1 MIENRRGIVGSTISM
16 KEAPLRLQNLFR
28 ARPAERSQIDGDH
41 SAFSCMTGLKRFHHG
56 AEIFAQSSSLAGGD
70 RECARGVNSVQT
82 LEPRACGGPPKDTT
96 GAGGMKSVFIVAGRD
111 RFRYLAFHFHTKL
124 VSQEEIFATPAAHF
138 SRSQRC
144 RQHAHRGMHQ
154 QSIDAVFAHSELCV
168 VEVVDVNRNSV
179 GESSKAGR

>member
-1 MIENRRGIVGSTISM
+1 
-16 KEAPLRLQNLFR
+16 
-28 ARPAERSQIDGDH
+28 
-41 SAFSCMTGLKRFHHG
+41 
-56 AEIFAQSSSLAGGD
+56 
-70 RECARGVNSVQT
+70 
-82 LEPRACGGPPKDTT
+82 
-96 GAGGMKSVFIVAGRD
+96 MKSVFIVAGRD

-124 VSQEEIFATPAAHF
+124 VSQEEIFATLAAHF

-179 GESSKAGR
+179 GKGSKAGRQLGRGPQHGGAPRLATKRSNVLLD